1 MSISVEGMF
10 SYTQLLHDFWTIIA
24 NCANFFS
31 ELYTI

>member
-1 MSISVEGMF
+1 MSISVEGIF
-10 SYTQLLHDFWTIIA
+10 SYAQLLYDFWTIIA